1 MCSVHTPKA
10 PETKEKPLQ
19 YLTNVWLDGTGAS
32 QGVIG
37 RNSLRM
43 DLGGPAQRVPVN
55 TQATPAAAPAATPA
69 ASTGAQTV
77 TTGTTGGRI
86 GMGTTTQ
93 RVNTPW
99 QAL

>member
-19 YLTNVWLDGTGAS
+19 YLTNVWLDGTAAS
-32 QGVIG
+32 QGVVG

-55 TQATPAAAPAATPA
+55 TQAAPAATPA
-69 ASTGAQTV
+69 APSGSASGAV
-77 TTGTTGGRI
+77 TAPTSGRI

>member
-19 YLTNVWLDGTGAS
+19 YLTNVWLDGTAAS
-32 QGVIG
+32 QGVVG

-55 TQATPAAAPAATPA
+55 TNATPAVTPATPAPAPAAAVTPP
-69 ASTGAQTV
+69 S
-77 TTGTTGGRI
+77 GGSL
-86 GMGTTTQ
+86 GMGSTTR